1 MPFMPVEVAAQ
12 SYIYPPDRRAPSMR
26 EIEQYLSETRQDP
39 AAKVSF
45 SHNYL
50 HDLESLW
57 WVAVWMV
64 FYNYFSETM
73 PSDDHLPLE
82 FNEKDVQEHLRQAQ
96 ILFPSVLNSA
106 KRLVGFRTLFMQ
118 ACSGL
123 PSNKQDI
130 CHLLDGLRQF
140 LIEQYQVIEAGLP
153 QSVDIKSSDD
163 GIYETF
169 KELLS
174 FPKFSPDLVLVY
186 IPEIYTKLRKRQ
198 RSESMKDAG
207 VATKTRRKK

>member
-1 MPFMPVEVAAQ
+1 MPFMPIEVAEQ
-12 SYIYPPDRRAPSMR
+12 SYIFPPDPVLSIA
-26 EIEQYLSETRQDP
+26 EFDQYLSGTIQNP
-39 AAKVSF
+39 TAKVSF
-45 SHNYL
+45 FYNHL

-73 PSDDHLPLE
+73 PSDDYLPLE
-82 FNEKDVQEHLRQAQ
+82 FNEKDVQEHLQQAQ
-96 ILFPSVLNSA
+96 ILFPPVLNSTN
-106 KRLVGFRTLFMQ
+106 RLLGFRNTFMQ

-123 PSNKQDI
+123 PSNKLDI
-130 CHLLDGLRQF
+130 CRLLDGLRRI
-140 LIEQYQVIEAGLP
+140 LIGQYQVIEAGLP

-169 KELLS
+169 KKIFS
-174 FPKFSPDLVLVY
+174 FPKFSPDLALVF
-186 IPEIYTKLRKRQ
+186 IPDIHTKLRKRQ

-207 VATKTRRKK
+207 VAPKTQRKK